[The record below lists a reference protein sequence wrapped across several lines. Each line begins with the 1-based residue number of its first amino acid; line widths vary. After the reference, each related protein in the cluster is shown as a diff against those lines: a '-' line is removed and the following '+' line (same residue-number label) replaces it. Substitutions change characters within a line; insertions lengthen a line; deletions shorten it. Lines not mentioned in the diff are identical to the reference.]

1 MREKN
6 TDILI
11 IGAGA
16 SALACGA
23 ELAPKA
29 KEQNKKIILLEAQKV
44 CARKIL
50 ISGNGRCNFTNAAA
64 APCKYYGDKTF
75 ITEIL
80 KQFPPA
86 ACLKFFDKLG
96 LKYISENG
104 RYFPIAGKASAVKEC
119 FLNWLE
125 NYGVQILENQTAT
138 EIKHKSNLWEVKTQD
153 TIYTAKYL
161 VLACGSKAYPQAGG
175 TELGYMLARQV
186 GHKIKMPAPALF
198 GFDLQE
204 KKALIRIAGIK
215 MQARVWLEKH
225 PQNKQTDE
233 ILFTTRGVNGN
244 NILTLSRNAQ
254 AGSKLFIDFLPQF
267 SAEDLHKYLTQR
279 ASNLPNLKTKALLSG
294 ILPDSLINLLI
305 DFAHLRKNNKLIE
318 LNPSN
323 FAKIEETLKAWP
335 FTVAGIRPFEE
346 AYSAAGGVLTSE
358 VDAKTLHS
366 KCAENLFII
375 GELLD
380 VDAFCG
386 GFSLHFAFATGI
398 SAAKNIGDKLC
409 KI

>member
-1 MREKN
+1 MREESS
-6 TDILI
+6 DILI

-16 SALACGA
+16 SALACAA

-50 ISGNGRCNFTNAAA
+50 VSGNGRCNFTNAAA
-64 APCKYYGDKTF
+64 APSRYYGDKNF
-75 ITEIL
+75 IKEIL
-80 KQFPPA
+80 TQFPPA
-86 ACLKFFDKLG
+86 ECLKFFDKLG
-96 LKYISENG
+96 LKYICEEG

-125 NYGVQILENQTAT
+125 NYGVKILENQTAT
-138 EIKHKSNLWEVKTQD
+138 QIKYNKNFWEVKTQD
-153 TIYTAKYL
+153 SVFKAKFL
-161 VLACGSKAYPQAGG
+161 VLACGSKAYPQISG
-175 TELGYMLARQV
+175 TELGYTLARQA
-186 GHKIKMPAPALF
+186 GHKIKTPAPALF

-215 MQARVWLEKH
+215 MQARVWLENC
-225 PQNKQTDE
+225 PNNQQTDE
-233 ILFTTRGVNGN
+233 ITFTTRGVNGN

-254 AGSKLFIDFLPQF
+254 PGSKLFIDFLPQF
-267 SAEDLHKYLTQR
+267 TGDYLTKYLQDR
-279 ASNLPNLKTKALLSG
+279 AKQLPNLKTKALLSG

-305 DFAHLRKNNKLIE
+305 DFAHLRKNNKLID
-318 LNPSN
+318 LTPSN
-323 FAKIEETLKAWP
+323 FAKIMETLKAWP

-346 AYSAAGGVLTSE
+346 AYSASGGVLTSE
-358 VDAKTLHS
+358 VNAGTLRS
-366 KCAENLFII
+366 KCADNLFIV

-386 GFSLHFAFATGI
+386 GYSLHFAFATGI
-398 SAAKNIGDKLC
+398 LAAKNIGDNLC

>member
-1 MREKN
+1 MREESS
-6 TDILI
+6 DILI

-16 SALACGA
+16 IALACAA

-29 KEQNKKIILLEAQKV
+29 KEQNKKILILEAQKV
-44 CARKIL
+44 SARKIL

-64 APCKYYGDKTF
+64 APSKYYGDKNF

-80 KQFPPA
+80 KQFPPSS
-86 ACLKFFDKLG
+86 CLKFFDKLG
-96 LKYISENG
+96 LKYVDENG

-138 EIKHKSNLWEVKTQD
+138 EIKRKSNLWEVKTQD
-153 TIYTAKYL
+153 CIYTTRFL
-161 VLACGSKAYPQAGG
+161 VLACGSKAYPQISG
-175 TELGYMLARQV
+175 TEMGYTLAAQA
-186 GHKIKMPAPALF
+186 GHKINTPRPALF

-215 MQARVWLEKH
+215 MQARVWLENY
-225 PQNKQTDE
+225 PNNQQTDE

-244 NILTLSRNAQ
+244 NILTLSRQAQ

-267 SAEDLHKYLTQR
+267 SNEELNKYLMQR
-279 ASNLPNLKTKALLSG
+279 ASNFPNLKTKALLSG
-294 ILPDSLINLLI
+294 LLPDSLINLLI
-305 DFAHLRKNNKLIE
+305 DFAHLRKNNKLID
-318 LNPSN
+318 LTPSN

-358 VDAKTLHS
+358 VDAKTLRS
-366 KCAENLFII
+366 KCSEDLFII

-380 VDAFCG
+380 IDAFCG

-398 SAAKNIGDKLC
+398 SAAKNIGDNLC

>member
-1 MREKN
+1 MRQEN
-6 TDILI
+6 ADILI

-16 SALACGA
+16 SALACAA

-64 APCKYYGDKTF
+64 APDKYYGDKSF

-80 KQFPPA
+80 KQFPPN

-96 LKYISENG
+96 LKYVSENG

-125 NYGVQILENQTAT
+125 NYGVKILENQTAT
-138 EIKHKSNLWEVKTQD
+138 QIKHKSNLWEVKTQD
-153 TIYTAKYL
+153 TIYMTKYL
-161 VLACGSKAYPQAGG
+161 VLACGSKAYPQISG
-175 TELGYMLARQV
+175 TELGYTLARQA
-186 GHKIKMPAPALF
+186 GHKIKTPTPALF

-215 MQARVWLEKH
+215 MQACVWLENY
-225 PQNKQTDE
+225 PQNKQTEE
-233 ILFTTRGVNGN
+233 ITFTTRGVNGN
-244 NILTLSRNAQ
+244 NILTLSRQ
-254 AGSKLFIDFLPQF
+254 AKAGDKIFIDFLPQF
-267 SAEDLHKYLTQR
+267 TEEELYKYLTQR
-279 ASNLPNLKTKALLSG
+279 ASKFPDLKTKALLSG
-294 ILPDSLINLLI
+294 ILPDNLINLLI
-305 DFAHLRKNNKLIE
+305 DFAHLRKNNKL
-318 LNPSN
+318 LDLTPSN
-323 FAKIEETLKAWP
+323 FAKIKETLKAWP
-335 FTVAGIRPFEE
+335 FTVASIRPFEE

-358 VDAKTLHS
+358 VDAKTLRS
-366 KCAENLFII
+366 KCAENLFVI

-380 VDAFCG
+380 VDAYCG

-398 SAAKNIGDKLC
+398 SAAKNIGENLW

>member
-1 MREKN
+1 MREESS
-6 TDILI
+6 DILI

-16 SALACGA
+16 SALACVA
-23 ELAPKA
+23 ELAPIAQK
-29 KEQNKKIILLEAQKV
+29 QNKKILILEAQKV
-44 CARKIL
+44 SARKIL

-64 APCKYYGDKTF
+64 APGKYYGDKNF
-75 ITEIL
+75 VTEIL
-80 KQFPPA
+80 AQFPPA
-86 ACLKFFDKLG
+86 ACLEFFDKLG
-96 LKYISENG
+96 LKYVSENG
-104 RYFPIAGKASAVKEC
+104 RYFPLAGKASAVKEC

-125 NYGVQILENQTAT
+125 NYGVKILENQTAT
-138 EIKHKSNLWEVKTQD
+138 QIKCQNNLWEVKTQD
-153 TIYTAKYL
+153 TVFTTKFL
-161 VLACGSKAYPQAGG
+161 VLACGSKAYPQISG
-175 TELGYMLARQV
+175 TDLGYTLAQQA
-186 GHKIKMPAPALF
+186 GHKINTPRPALF

-215 MQARVWLEKH
+215 MQARVWLEDF
-225 PQNKQTDE
+225 PNNQQTDE
-233 ILFTTRGVNGN
+233 ILFTMRGVNGN
-244 NILTLSRNAQ
+244 NILTLSRQAQ

-267 SAEDLHKYLTQR
+267 SGKDLNKYLTRR
-279 ASNLPNLKTKALLSG
+279 ASQFPNLKTKALLSG

-305 DFAHLRKNNKLIE
+305 DFAHLRKNNKLLD

-358 VDAKTLHS
+358 VDAKTLRS
-366 KCAENLFII
+366 KCAENLYIV

-380 VDAFCG
+380 IDAFCG

-398 SAAKNIGDKLC
+398 SAAKNIGDNLC

>member
-1 MREKN
+1 MN
-6 TDILI
+6 QASADILI

-16 SALACGA
+16 SALACAA

-64 APCKYYGDKTF
+64 APSKYYGDKKF

-80 KQFPPA
+80 KQFPPT
-86 ACLKFFDKLG
+86 ACLKFFDKIG

-125 NYGVQILENQTAT
+125 NYGVKILENQTAT
-138 EIKHKSNLWEVKTQD
+138 EIKRQSNLWEIKTQD
-153 TIYTAKYL
+153 TVYTTKFL

-175 TELGYMLARQV
+175 TELGYTLARQA
-186 GHKIKMPAPALF
+186 GHKINMPRPALF
-198 GFDLQE
+198 GFDLME

-215 MQARVWLEKH
+215 MQADVWLEKY
-225 PQNKQTDE
+225 PQSKQTDE

-244 NILTLSRNAQ
+244 NILTLSRQ
-254 AGSKLFIDFLPQF
+254 VQGGDKIFIDFLPQF
-267 SAEDLHKYLTQR
+267 TTKDLHKYLTER
-279 ASNLPNLKTKALLSG
+279 ASSYPNLKTKALLSG

-358 VDAKTLHS
+358 IEAKTLRS

-380 VDAFCG
+380 IDAYCG
-386 GFSLHFAFATGI
+386 GFSLHFAFATGAL
-398 SAAKNIGDKLC
+398 AAKSIGENLC
-409 KI
+409 RT

>member
-1 MREKN
+1 MREESS
-6 TDILI
+6 DILI

-16 SALACGA
+16 SALACAA

-29 KEQNKKIILLEAQKV
+29 KEQNKKILILEAQKV
-44 CARKIL
+44 SARKIL

-64 APCKYYGDKTF
+64 APSKYYGDKNF

-80 KQFPPA
+80 KQFPPS
-86 ACLKFFDKLG
+86 ACLEFFDKLG

-138 EIKHKSNLWEVKTQD
+138 EIKRQANLWEVKTQD
-153 TIYTAKYL
+153 CIYTTEFL
-161 VLACGSKAYPQAGG
+161 VLACGSKAYPQISG
-175 TELGYMLARQV
+175 TEMGYTLAAQV
-186 GHKIKMPAPALF
+186 GHKINTPRPALF

-215 MQARVWLEKH
+215 MQARVWLENY
-225 PQNKQTDE
+225 PNNQQTDE

-244 NILTLSRNAQ
+244 NILTLSRQAQ

-267 SAEDLHKYLTQR
+267 SNEELNKYLTQR
-279 ASNLPNLKTKALLSG
+279 ASKFPNLKTKALLSG

-305 DFAHLRKNNKLIE
+305 DFAHLRKNNKLID
-318 LNPSN
+318 LTPSN

-358 VDAKTLHS
+358 VDAKTLRS

-380 VDAFCG
+380 IDAFCG
-386 GFSLHFAFATGI
+386 GFSLHFAFATGVT
-398 SAAKNIGDKLC
+398 AAKNIGDNLC

>member
-1 MREKN
+1 MSQEIS
-6 TDILI
+6 DILI

-16 SALACGA
+16 SALACAA
-23 ELAPKA
+23 ELAPVAQK
-29 KEQNKKIILLEAQKV
+29 QNKKIILLEAQKI

-50 ISGNGRCNFTNAAA
+50 VSGNGRCNFTNAAA
-64 APCKYYGDKTF
+64 APNTYYGDKTF

-80 KQFPPA
+80 TQFTPSD
-86 ACLKFFDKLG
+86 CLKFFDKLG

-104 RYFPIAGKASAVKEC
+104 RYFPLAGKASAVKEC

-138 EIKHKSNLWEVKTQD
+138 QIKRQNNLWKVKTQD
-153 TIYTAKYL
+153 TVFTTKYL
-161 VLACGSKAYPQAGG
+161 VLACGSKAYPQISG
-175 TELGYMLARQV
+175 TDMGYTLARQA
-186 GHKIKMPAPALF
+186 GHKIKTPTPALF
-198 GFDLQE
+198 GFDLME

-215 MQARVWLEKH
+215 MQARVWLENF
-225 PQNKQTDE
+225 PNNQQTDE

-244 NILTLSRNAQ
+244 NILTLSRQAQ
-254 AGSKLFIDFLPQF
+254 AGSKIFIDFLPQF
-267 SAEDLHKYLTQR
+267 TADDLHNYLTER
-279 ASNLPNLKTKALLSG
+279 ANKFPNLKTKALLSG
-294 ILPDSLINLLI
+294 LLPDSLINLLI
-305 DFAHLRKNNKLIE
+305 DFSHLRKNNKL
-318 LNPSN
+318 LDLTPSN

-335 FTVAGIRPFEE
+335 FTVACIRPFEE

-358 VDAKTLHS
+358 IDAKTLRS

-375 GELLD
+375 GEILD

-386 GFSLHFAFATGI
+386 GFSLHFAFATGTI
-398 SAAKNIGDKLC
+398 AAKNIGENLC